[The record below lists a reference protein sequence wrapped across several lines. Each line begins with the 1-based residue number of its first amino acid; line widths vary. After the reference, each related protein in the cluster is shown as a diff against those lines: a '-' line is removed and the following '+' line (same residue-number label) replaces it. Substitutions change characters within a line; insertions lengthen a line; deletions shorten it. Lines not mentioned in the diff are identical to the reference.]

1 MEGVHEPERSV
12 MKEYILARTK
22 ILARSKMIVSR
33 TSCWRAATVISL
45 DSTLGG
51 SETKSDKNKKSFW
64 YQTK

>member
-1 MEGVHEPERSV
+1 

-64 YQTK
+64 FQTK